1 MALLDLLDSLSLQ
14 PSGALTGQAGAPLSI
29 GIVPDVSQSTV
40 SDIQLVDIDLEFI
53 GKGVI
58 FENNDLADTTILGSL
73 PLVDMTHIPPT
84 LTDGVQGLLGRIK
97 GKMPVAVPSDIRPR
111 LEVKWRVT
119 DEEDNDLVASGD
131 AVAPGGLNNPLLDI
145 LFLPEFVELT
155 ADLGDPGISR
165 RRISAEVMLSAGG
178 LTVGPR
184 TLGPIEVSL
193 PKIPL
198 PTVLVMCVNK
208 PYKGPTLIVVPGKS
222 AVPDLGAL
230 TGKVQ
235 EIQTLLN
242 PLRTVVKLASLFTG
256 LDALSSIIGSE
267 PHISFRKTDS
277 IGNLNSITLVQRAW
291 YQNDTEAEDE
301 LSSLFM
307 IGPRRRSAEFFNK
320 RHHESGD
327 GKFTLTVGRFLYAGI
342 RNLHA
347 KNPASEPEGNE
358 INVNKEPPGG
368 WFSPDS
374 FGDELSSAR
383 FT

>member
-1 MALLDLLDSLSLQ
+1 MALSDLLDSLSLQ
-14 PSGALTGQAGAPLSI
+14 PATTITSQAGTPLSL

-58 FENNDLADTTILGSL
+58 FENDDLSDTAILGSL

-84 LTDGVQGLLGRIK
+84 LINGVQGLLGRIK

-111 LEVKWRVT
+111 LEVKWHIT
-119 DEEDNDLVASGD
+119 DDDNNDLIASGD
-131 AVAPGGLNNPLLDI
+131 AVAPSGLNNPLLNI

-155 ADLGDPGISR
+155 AGLGDPGMSHR
-165 RRISAEVMLSAGG
+165 HISAEVTLSAGG

-184 TLGPIEVSL
+184 TLGPIDVLL

-198 PTVLVMCVNK
+198 PTILVMCVDK
-208 PYKGPTLIVVPGKS
+208 PYKGPTLIVVPAAS
-222 AVPDLGAL
+222 AFPDIGAL

-235 EIQTLLN
+235 EIQNLLN
-242 PLRTVVKLASLFTG
+242 PLRTVVKLASLLTG
-256 LDALSSIIGSE
+256 LDILTSIINSE
-267 PHISFRKTDS
+267 PHIGFRKTDS
-277 IGNLNSITLVQRAW
+277 IGNLNDITLVQRAW
-291 YQNDTEAEDE
+291 YENDTEAEDE

-320 RHHESGD
+320 RNHESGD
-327 GKFTLTVGRFLYAGI
+327 GKFTLTIGKMLFAGV

-358 INVNKEPPGG
+358 ITVNKAPPGG
-368 WFSPDS
+368 WFSPDT
-374 FGDELSSAR
+374 FGDELSSIR